1 MKFEQLHP
9 ADQLVEMMNRIYKYG
24 MTTTSGG
31 NLSVRDKNGDIWI
44 TPSGVDKGSL
54 TRDDIMQVKPD
65 GTCIGKHKPSVEF
78 TFHRDIFLSRPD
90 INGIVHAHP
99 PVMVGFSLVHKPL
112 DVRILPEVYHTCG
125 DMERVPYNPPG
136 TPELGRDIAEKFAAG
151 CSTVLME
158 NHGVVCGAK
167 DLMQAFS
174 SFETIV
180 LGASVQLKAMKLG
193 RVNALNDDQIASA
206 MKAAVLPEAD
216 EVWEISCEEQ
226 KAREQLCAFSRRCY
240 DRKLFNSA
248 WGTLSVRRQ
257 DGSMLITP
265 ADKDRMNLKPED
277 IVRIRKGT
285 AEGGKLPGEA
295 VRLHMKIYEVH
306 PEINCVMITHS
317 PAILGYAVA
326 GEKFESRMISESYI
340 ILGDVQ
346 RVSSESGALNEDQ
359 IASMFGRRKFAVVA
373 DNRCAIV
380 TGASLINAFDRAEV
394 LEYSAEAIIAAL
406 DMGNPVMMTEK
417 EVNYTDRACNI
428 L

>member
-99 PVMVGFSLVHKPL
+99 PVMVGFSLVRESP
-112 DVRILPEVYHTCG
+112 DMRILPEVYHTCG

-151 CSTVLME
+151 SNTVLME

-174 SFETIV
+174 SFETVV

-193 RVNALNDDQIASA
+193 RVNSLTDAQIACA
-206 MKAAVLPEAD
+206 MQADVLPEAD
-216 EVWEISCEEQ
+216 EAHEVSAEEQ
-226 KAREQLCAFSRRCY
+226 KLREQLCAFSRRCY

-248 WGTLSVRRQ
+248 WGTLSVRGQ

-277 IVRIRKGT
+277 IVYVSNGA
-285 AEGGKLPGEA
+285 AESGKLPGEA
-295 VRLHMKIYEVH
+295 VRLHMQIYEAH
-306 PEINCVMITHS
+306 PQINCVMITHS
-317 PAILGYAVA
+317 PAILSYAVA
-326 GEKFESRMISESYI
+326 GEKFDTRMISECYI

-346 RVSSESGALNEDQ
+346 SVNSETGALDAQ
-359 IASMFGRRKFAVVA
+359 KIASMFGRRKFAVLA
-373 DNRCAIV
+373 DNRCAVV

-394 LEYSAEAIIAAL
+394 MEYSAEAVITAL
-406 DMGNPVMMTEK
+406 GAGNPVMMSND
-417 EVNYTDRACNI
+417 EVSYTDRACNI